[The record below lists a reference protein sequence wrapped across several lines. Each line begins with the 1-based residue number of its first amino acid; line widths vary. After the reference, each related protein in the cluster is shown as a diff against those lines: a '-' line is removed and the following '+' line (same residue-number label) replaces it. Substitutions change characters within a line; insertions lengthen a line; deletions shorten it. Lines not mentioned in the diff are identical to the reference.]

1 MRKLALL
8 LFIVSVIICSAE
20 SFVGLMFTDQIG
32 TSIAVALD
40 GLNITHVEDKAVIT
54 NSSDTTELPLASLAS
69 MPAVKSG
76 YTELASFTVPA
87 EYGSTL
93 LVTRPG
99 GGPGGGGQGGAM
111 LITAEGLS
119 SGTSYTIT
127 CGSSTTTATAK
138 Q

>member
-40 GLNITHVEDKAVIT
+40 GLNITYVEDKAVIT

-69 MPAVKSG
+69 MP
-76 YTELASFTVPA
+76 TVISL
-87 EYGSTL
+87 STM
-93 LVTRPG
+93 
-99 GGPGGGGQGGAM
+99 A
-111 LITAEGLS
+111 
-119 SGTSYTIT
+119 TSP
-127 CGSSTTTATAK
+127 
-138 Q
+138 

>member
-40 GLNITHVEDKAVIT
+40 GLNITYVEDKAVIT

-69 MPAVKSG
+69 MPTVISLS
-76 YTELASFTVPA
+76 TMASMPTAIFISMA
-87 EYGSTL
+87 
-93 LVTRPG
+93 
-99 GGPGGGGQGGAM
+99 GALWPSVQVHPSVVSM
-111 LITAEGLS
+111 PIANKAS
-119 SGTSYTIT
+119 SCTSPEET
-127 CGSSTTTATAK
+127 SWL
-138 Q
+138 